1 MTRAHT
7 ITNHTCGYFC
17 QDRQHA
23 VEAIAMPDITAEA
36 ILAGYEDYLRAHGW
50 HAVAVRE
57 APEADLEAWKKITET
72 KTQVYEFTET
82 TIRLPLFSPPL
93 PKDIL
98 CQLAIPGEPGTKGRP
113 RFNGH
118 VYTPQETKDAEEY
131 FAWIVRCSYPQL
143 IPNRS
148 HALGV
153 CVAFFTKTR
162 HRKDLDNLVKLI
174 FDACNGVIWADDMQ
188 IIQLSS
194 TVIRGDSMPRT
205 ELHIFTVLLVKSVSI
220 KITKDFCKLISSVLL
235 AAELLASPERK
246 FVGIVL
252 KLFVV

>member
-1 MTRAHT
+1 MAKYGKTNCTCPRDGSSYCAWCTTMAARAGVKLGNPST
-7 ITNHTCGYFC
+7 
-17 QDRQHA
+17 
-23 VEAIAMPDITAEA
+23 PDATT
-36 ILAGYEDYLRAHGW
+36 
-50 HAVAVRE
+50 VALSKKVLKE
-57 APEADLEAWKKITET
+57 KKITET

-205 ELHIFTVLLVKSVSI
+205 ELLVYTIGDGSNLDCEGCGIPLQKKGVFSTTNRSDRFCSKICYDEAQRKGAYIYCFT
-220 KITKDFCKLISSVLL
+220 C
-235 AAELLASPERK
+235 
-246 FVGIVL
+246 
-252 KLFVV
+252 